1 MSSTARVPS
10 IHAVLAVAGLL
21 HGCVVVVPHT
31 TTSYD
36 PECQVV
42 ARHVELKPVQ
52 IAALA
57 ECRNEDCGALLVLAG
72 VTAAGSAVISGSIAI
87 VGNVVYWLEKQGNC
101 IKRSAAQPSTDA
113 NRGAP
118 E

>member
-1 MSSTARVPS
+1 VLLL
-10 IHAVLAVAGLL
+10 HAALAAVGVL

-36 PECQVV
+36 PECKVV
-42 ARHVELKPVQ
+42 AQHVELRPVQ

-57 ECRNEDCGALLVLAG
+57 ECRNEDCAALLVLAG
-72 VTAAGSAVISGSIAI
+72 VVAAGSAVVSGSIAI
-87 VGNVVYWLEKQGNC
+87 VGNVVYWLEKQGSC
-101 IKRSAAQPSTDA
+101 VKPSPTPPPSGGKS
-113 NRGAP
+113 GAP